1 MICFR
6 RALAAVEDG
15 LLRAGVRQGGRCPVR
30 GEHGLSTVTCPEGKE
45 AYIPPGSGILTAT
58 FRGWKRG
65 DRAPQMLQD
74 VLEAEHGGH
83 KLPLESV
90 RLVLKLPLEL
100 SLAGR
105 PQEFPKVST
114 FPPPQAL

>member
-15 LLRAGVRQGGRCPVR
+15 LLGAGVRQGGRGQVR
-30 GEHGLSTVTCPEGKE
+30 GEHGLSTVTCPEGQE
-45 AYIPPGSGILTAT
+45 AYIPPGSGILATT

-74 VLEAEHGGH
+74 VLVAEHGGH
-83 KLPLESV
+83 KLPLEPVS
-90 RLVLKLPLEL
+90 LVLKLPLDL
-100 SLAGR
+100 SFAG
-105 PQEFPKVST
+105 
-114 FPPPQAL
+114 